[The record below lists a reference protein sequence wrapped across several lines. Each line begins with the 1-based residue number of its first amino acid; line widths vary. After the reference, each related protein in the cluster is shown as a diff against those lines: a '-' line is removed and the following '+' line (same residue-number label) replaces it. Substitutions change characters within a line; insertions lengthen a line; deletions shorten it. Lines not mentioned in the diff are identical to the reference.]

1 MKRQI
6 ANTLNTFNTSDDAV
20 IPLEDSSVEP
30 VQPSQEVTQLRHK
43 AIEEAAY
50 WRASERGF
58 TSGGE
63 LDDWLGAEAD
73 VDGVRTDK
81 ILEL

>member
-1 MKRQI
+1 MKLNI
-6 ANTLNTFNTSDDAV
+6 THTLKTSGNEV
-20 IPLEDSSVEP
+20 IPLHAGSVGSIQSSEV
-30 VQPSQEVTQLRHK
+30 VTQARHQ

-63 LDDWLGAEAD
+63 MDDWLGAEAD
-73 VDGVRTDK
+73 FDGARAGSPMV
-81 ILEL
+81 

>member
-1 MKRQI
+1 MERH
-6 ANTLNTFNTSDDAV
+6 TENTFNASDDEV
-20 IPLEDSSVEP
+20 RPTHTNSIELIQSPE
-30 VQPSQEVTQLRHK
+30 EVTQARHQ

-58 TSGGE
+58 ASGGE
-63 LDDWLGAEAD
+63 LDDWLGAEAN
-73 VDGVRTDK
+73 VDGVRSDT

>member
-1 MKRQI
+1 MKRHTENI
-6 ANTLNTFNTSDDAV
+6 FNASDDEV
-20 IPLEDSSVEP
+20 RPTHTNSIELIQSPE
-30 VQPSQEVTQLRHK
+30 EVTQARHQ

-58 TSGGE
+58 ASGGE
-63 LDDWLGAEAD
+63 LDDWLGAEAN
-73 VDGVRTDK
+73 VDGVRSDT

>member
-1 MKRQI
+1 MKRNS
-6 ANTLNTFNTSDDAV
+6 ANSLNTSGHAV
-20 IPLEDSSVEP
+20 IPKHTNSIELIQSPE
-30 VQPSQEVTQLRHK
+30 EVTLARHL

-58 TSGGE
+58 APGGE
-63 LDDWLGAEAD
+63 LDDWLGAEAN
-73 VDGVRTDK
+73 VDGVRSDN